1 MHRQILDKIKH
12 YSKIVIHRHV
22 RPDPDAYGSS
32 IGLHMLLKHNYPEK
46 EIYVTGKHDLTLDY
60 LAKPMVVP
68 DSAFENALIIV
79 TDTANT
85 ERIDDE
91 RYKKGEFLIKID
103 HHPNDDPY
111 GDIVYVDTQASSAS
125 EIIYS
130 LFKTGEQQEDWTL
143 PDQAARLL
151 YAGIVGDTG
160 RFMFTSTSV
169 KTMSYAGELMG
180 YDFDRTKLFN
190 EMYEVSPNVLK
201 LKGYVY
207 ENFEMKN
214 GIGHVKLSKR
224 LLEEYGV
231 SQSEASLL
239 VSALA
244 DVQGMRAWVF
254 FIEDSDSIRV
264 RLRSKGPVINGIAK
278 KFNGGGHPLASGAT
292 IYEWDEVEDVLNE
305 MYHL

>member
-1 MHRQILDKIKH
+1 MHRQILDKIKE

-32 IGLHMLLKHNYPEK
+32 IGLFMILKHNYPEK
-46 EIYVTGKHDLTLDY
+46 ELYVTGKHDFTLDY
-60 LAKPMVVP
+60 LAKPMSIT
-68 DSAFENALIIV
+68 DAAFENALVIV

-85 ERIDDE
+85 DRIDDQ
-91 RYKKGEFLIKID
+91 RYTNGSYLIKID

-111 GDIVYVDTQASSAS
+111 GDIVYVDTKASSAS
-125 EIIYS
+125 EMIYS
-130 LFKTGEQQEDWTL
+130 LFLTGAEQEEWSL

-160 RFMFTSTSV
+160 RFMFNSTSL
-169 KTMSYAGELMG
+169 KTMEYAGELMG
-180 YDFDRTKLFN
+180 YDFDRSQLFN
-190 EMYEVSPNVLK
+190 DMYEVSPNVLK

-207 ENFEMKN
+207 ENFHMKN
-214 GIGHVKLSKR
+214 GIGYVKLSKA
-224 LLEEYGV
+224 LLQNYGV

-254 FIEDSDSIRV
+254 FIEDDQSIRV
-264 RLRSKGPVINGIAK
+264 RLRSKGPVINEIAK

-292 IYEWDEVEDVLNE
+292 IYNWDEVDNVLDE
-305 MYHL
+305 MYQL